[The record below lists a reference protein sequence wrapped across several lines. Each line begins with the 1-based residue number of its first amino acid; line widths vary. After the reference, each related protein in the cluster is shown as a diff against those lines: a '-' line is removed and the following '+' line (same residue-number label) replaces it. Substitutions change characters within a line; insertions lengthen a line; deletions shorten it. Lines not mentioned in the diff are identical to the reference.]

1 MEFKPI
7 PRLLVHETI
16 IAQIKDHIIHN
27 KLMPGELLPS
37 ERQLAGLLNVS
48 RNSIREAYK
57 ALEAEGLVRIYHGKG
72 IFLADSSMPISHSL
86 LSIPK
91 TPLLNKALELMEI
104 RRVIE
109 PGSIS
114 IAQTKF
120 TEEKISNLGK
130 ILELERNPDTEK
142 PSALFEQEIVR
153 MTENAE
159 LIKLEEYVA
168 QSWISLWSEIGQ
180 GVLLP
185 EARYK
190 DHLNVF
196 KALQMRKP
204 DLAKRYLEKHHDTV
218 LGVIVKCL
226 SGKV

>member
-16 IAQIKDHIIHN
+16 IAQIKDYIIHN
-27 KLMPGELLPS
+27 KLAPGDLLPS

-57 ALEAEGLVRIYHGKG
+57 ALEAEGLVKIYHGKG
-72 IFLADSSMPISHSL
+72 IFLADSNMPIAQSL
-86 LSIPK
+86 LSIPQ
-91 TPLLNKALELMEI
+91 TPLLHKALELMEI

-109 PGSIS
+109 PGAIS
-114 IAQTKF
+114 IAQTKL
-120 TEEKISNLGK
+120 TEAKISHLGK
-130 ILELERNPDTEK
+130 ILEAEENPDTKK
-142 PSALFEQEIVR
+142 PSTLFEQEIVK

-159 LIKLEEYVA
+159 LIKLEDSVA
-168 QSWISLWSEIGQ
+168 ESWLALWSEIGQ
-180 GVLLP
+180 GVLSP

-204 DLAKRYLEKHHDTV
+204 DLAKRYLERHHDTV